1 MKKLVSIFVFIFL
14 WSSVSIAETIV
25 FNKCWE
31 PIEKNAYGDKVK
43 NFKEFKKLKNIDD
56 FIVKINTDSN
66 SIVIKNVID
75 RDGFDPFDPRLK
87 TTEYKINYLTKDIAV
102 GYRIKYAEGTYTKGI
117 NRNLNVTVDLNKH
130 KLYFWTKKKPKEFY
144 SKISCKLYKGTNSG
158 SFLHKILK
166 MLN

>member
-1 MKKLVSIFVFIFL
+1 MLRYSELDGSDLGGVMK
-14 WSSVSIAETIV
+14 EIV
-25 FNKCWE
+25 
-31 PIEKNAYGDKVK
+31 
-43 NFKEFKKLKNIDD
+43 
-56 FIVKINTDSN
+56 SN
-66 SIVIKNVID
+66 SEAMGNRGEIVAGRDAYQVPVLTYRDKD
-75 RDGFDPFDPRLK
+75 DGDSDDGGDGFDDGFDPFDPRLK

>member
-1 MKKLVSIFVFIFL
+1 M
-14 WSSVSIAETIV
+14 
-25 FNKCWE
+25 
-31 PIEKNAYGDKVK
+31 
-43 NFKEFKKLKNIDD
+43 
-56 FIVKINTDSN
+56 
-66 SIVIKNVID
+66 
-75 RDGFDPFDPRLK
+75 
-87 TTEYKINYLTKDIAV
+87 AV
-102 GYRIKYAEGTYTKGI
+102 GYRIIYQTRDFSKGI